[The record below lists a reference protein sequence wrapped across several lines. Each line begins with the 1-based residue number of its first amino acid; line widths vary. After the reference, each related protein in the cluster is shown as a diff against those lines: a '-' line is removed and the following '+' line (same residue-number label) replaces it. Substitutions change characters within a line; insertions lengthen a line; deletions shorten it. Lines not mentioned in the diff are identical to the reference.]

1 MRQIGIFAALIY
13 LLGAVQVVV
22 LLVLGA
28 ELAAAPNPDG
38 GREMGL
44 FFFVLMPLVWTLA
57 ALALFRF
64 APWPFLRGVAALTVI
79 LPTATWAAYWFS
91 AL

>member
-1 MRQIGIFAALIY
+1 MFAALVY
-13 LLGAVQVVV
+13 LLGAVQLVVLLV

-28 ELAAAPNPDG
+28 KLAATPNPDG

-44 FFFVLMPLVWTLA
+44 FFFVLTPMVWTLA

-64 APWPFLRGVAALTVI
+64 APWPLLRAVAALTVT
-79 LPTATWAAYWFS
+79 LPAATWAAYWFS
-91 AL
+91 EL